1 MPAICT
7 PNKLP
12 TLSLLIISIRPLI
25 SAAGTFTLH
34 RLFMNMACSS
44 ISPSSAGGGGGSGR
58 DVGRADE
65 VSADRSC
72 VGLDGLAAAAVYL

>member
-1 MPAICT
+1 
-7 PNKLP
+7 
-12 TLSLLIISIRPLI
+12 
-25 SAAGTFTLH
+25 
-34 RLFMNMACSS
+34 MNMACSS
-44 ISPSSAGGGGGSGR
+44 ISPSSAGGGGGGGR